1 MKFPA
6 EGTIETYDPS
16 DALGWI
22 RLDDGARVRFGR
34 AACGFDPVAGNR
46 VRVADAAPGPLGHLK
61 AKKVDAV
68 GARPLT
74 KSERIVQMS
83 TLLLMPADSYSS
95 WALACRLRSEGKRA
109 DHAAAHAAI
118 REELGIRGAVPS
130 AIDEMVSLAR
140 WAEGI
145 LSPPNQPVHH
155 AIGSDDDVAL
165 AVDTARARGMISAT
179 EADRLHARVR
189 ALGA

>member
-1 MKFPA
+1 MFPA
-6 EGTIETYDPS
+6 EGVIETYDPS

-74 KSERIVQMS
+74 KSERIVHMS

-118 REELGIRGAVPS
+118 REELGDRGVAPS
-130 AIDEMVSLAR
+130 AIEEMASLAR
-140 WAEGI
+140 WAETV
-145 LSPPNQPVHH
+145 LSPPNQPAHH
-155 AIGSDDDVAL
+155 AIGDEGDVAL
-165 AVDTARARGMISAT
+165 AIDTARDCGSISAD
-179 EADRLHARVR
+179 EADRLKARVSALR
-189 ALGA
+189 AH